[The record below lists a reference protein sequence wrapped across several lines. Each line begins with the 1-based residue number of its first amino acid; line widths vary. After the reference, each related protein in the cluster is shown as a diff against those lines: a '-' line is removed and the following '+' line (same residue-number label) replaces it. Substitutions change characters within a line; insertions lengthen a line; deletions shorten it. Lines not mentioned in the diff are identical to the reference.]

1 MPNWSRSLPPRHSAT
16 GQFTC
21 KTVSF
26 APQPSD
32 TLVVSTSLEPA
43 ATSSPR
49 SALGLPQLP
58 SPKGISSPLTLLPPM
73 TEPRDEF
80 YQATSPSF
88 RLRPVFNF
96 GLIDDLS
103 EPWTPPISVPEPPLT
118 PVHDFAPCRSS
129 PLPQSLL
136 PVDAP
141 AGNSLF
147 ASLATHFAAPVL
159 LHPHP
164 VPPASQPS
172 FLPQPT
178 STFVCALPT
187 TSSMANSSHISG
199 PAAMPRPCSNATPL
213 FSGTLDD
220 PIDDFLT
227 EYSELADS
235 HGLSE

>member
-1 MPNWSRSLPPRHSAT
+1 MPNRSQSLPPRHSAT

-32 TLVVSTSLEPA
+32 TLVASTSLELA

-58 SPKGISSPLTLLPPM
+58 SPKGISSPLTSLPPM

-88 RLRPVFNF
+88 CLHPIFDF

-103 EPWTPPISVPEPPLT
+103 EPRTPPISISEPPLT
-118 PVHDFAPCRSS
+118 PVCDFTPHRSS
-129 PLPQSLL
+129 PLLQSLL
-136 PVDAP
+136 PVNAL
-141 AGNSLF
+141 AGNLLFTSLT
-147 ASLATHFAAPVL
+147 THFAAPIL

-164 VPPASQPS
+164 VPPASRPS

-178 STFVCALPT
+178 STFVRAPPT
-187 TSSMANSSHISG
+187 TPLMANSSHVSG
-199 PAAMPRPCSNATPL
+199 PACYAPGWVQGS
-213 FSGTLDD
+213 
-220 PIDDFLT
+220 LT
-227 EYSELADS
+227 
-235 HGLSE
+235 